1 MLDNLLVLG
10 SAEKTASLCA
20 RWGEGALRPA
30 EELCLK
36 NAQGVWREGELLCLF
51 SGTLYRCHDAS
62 LPKGRPEETLLA
74 AWRKYGEDLLGQ
86 FEGKFALAIADVS
99 AARIFFARD
108 HFGGL
113 PLYCCAGPDF
123 VGIAGRLSPL
133 ANAGLVPKALSRAGL
148 CDYFS
153 LRYIPAPD
161 TIFEGIRALL
171 PGRCVSAHM
180 ENGRVVLE
188 ERCWW
193 DVSCRSEDMDYNYER
208 CKTALRGAVLRSVE
222 EMLSPGANGVFLSGG
237 IDSTIMNG
245 VAAKLLG
252 REIDSFTI
260 GFQEEAF
267 DESPRA
273 KIAAEAHGTRQHLYI
288 LNYDEALGE
297 LDKIIGGFDQPFA
310 DDSAVPTWVINRFA
324 AQQGVTNV
332 LTGDGSDQIFSGSNK
347 YFIRYYVDKLRLVPK
362 PVRALARMGVFALPD
377 NNARMRKIRKV
388 FACADMDPY
397 EMRRRMLQLCL
408 GDEELGILLRGRT
421 VDPGQDTVART
432 YRVNREK
439 TDELTN
445 TLYVDLKLMVD
456 GCMMTKMGSMSRLA
470 GVNTHAPL
478 LSQEVLKT
486 AFRTP
491 PEFKQRG
498 TSGKLI
504 LKDAFSDVIPP
515 ELMTASKKGFM
526 PPVASWFRGPLEG
539 DLRAELSPDRLGE
552 IGLFDQDFVARLI
565 EEHVSERYDRSVI
578 LWALYVFSK
587 WYRTEF

>member
-1 MLDNLLVLG
+1 MLDNLLALG
-10 SAEKTASLCA
+10 SAERIAPLRERYGGAFCPSETLCLRSA
-20 RWGEGALRPA
+20 EGVYREGAL
-30 EELCLK
+30 LC
-36 NAQGVWREGELLCLF
+36 VF
-51 SGTLYRCHDAS
+51 SGTLYRCLDAS

-74 AWRKYGEDLLGQ
+74 AWRRYGEDLLAQ
-86 FEGKFALAIADVS
+86 FEGKFALAIADT
-99 AARIFFARD
+99 AAGTLFFARD

-113 PLYCCAGPDF
+113 PLYFCAGPDF

-161 TIFEGIRALL
+161 TIFEGIRALP
-171 PGRCVSAHM
+171 PGHCVSARA
-180 ENGRVVLE
+180 ENGRVTLA

-193 DVSCRSEDMDYNYER
+193 DVSCRSEGMDYNYER
-208 CKTALRGAVLRSVE
+208 CKKDLREAVIRSVE
-222 EMLSPGANGVFLSGG
+222 ERLFPGANGVFLSGG

-260 GFQEEAF
+260 GFREEAF

-273 KIAAEAHGTRQHLYI
+273 KIAAEAHGTRHHVYTLD
-288 LNYDEALGE
+288 YDEALGE
-297 LDKIIGGFDQPFA
+297 LDKIIAGFDQPFA

-324 AQQGVTNV
+324 AEQGVTNV
-332 LTGDGSDQIFSGSNK
+332 LTGDASDQIFSGSNK
-347 YFIRYYVDKLRLVPK
+347 YFIRRYVDRLRLVPK
-362 PVRALARMGVFALPD
+362 PLRALARLGVFALPD
-377 NNARMRKIRKV
+377 NSARMRKIRKV
-388 FACADMDPY
+388 FACADMDAY

-408 GDEELGILLRGRT
+408 GDGELSVLLRGET
-421 VDPGQDTVART
+421 VDRKNDTVARI
-432 YRVNREK
+432 YRVNRDV

-478 LSQEVLKT
+478 ASMAVLEE
-486 AFRTP
+486 AFRIP

-498 TSGKLI
+498 TAGKLI

-526 PPVASWFRGPLEG
+526 PPVASWFRGPLQG
-539 DLRAELSPDRLGE
+539 DLRAELSPERLGE

-565 EEHVSERYDRSVI
+565 EEHVSERYDRSVV

-587 WYRTEF
+587 WYRREF